1 MNRATASRVVVAVAA
16 VVVMDGPPT
25 RWADVTVAAELL
37 VSVVVVGLLV
47 PSKPGWWTLA
57 CRWNGAKVHETLSK
71 DDVKKTTHEKPKE
84 YDVNTTTT
92 TTTTNLRQG
101 KKKKRKKCRT
111 FLIDSHA
118 EGNSLSAH
126 HHNKRKLPDL

>member
-1 MNRATASRVVVAVAA
+1 VNRATASRFVVVAAAAA

-92 TTTTNLRQG
+92 TTTTTTTNLRQG
-101 KKKKRKKCRT
+101 KKKEKEKVSDI
-111 FLIDSHA
+111 FD
-118 EGNSLSAH
+118 
-126 HHNKRKLPDL
+126 